1 MKITSN
7 KVAPAKYE
15 VEVEVDS
22 KLWKEAQEKS
32 LDKEIAKV
40 HIDGFRPGKA
50 PKELAKKH
58 VDPAKVLDGAI
69 NDSLNPVFRE
79 VLKETKL
86 VPFTQPSVDVT
97 KVSDTE
103 LTLKFSIITTPE
115 VELGTYKGLNVE
127 KEVPA
132 VNEEEVEASI
142 KKLVENNANLVL
154 AERPS
159 QKGDTV
165 VIDFEG
171 SVDGVPFDGGKAE
184 NYSLELGSNTFIP
197 GFEDQ
202 LIGKSAEEEVEV
214 KVTFPK
220 QYVETLAGKDA
231 IFKVKV
237 HEVKEKVLP
246 ELDEELIKEL
256 NIEGVKTVD
265 ELKAHERAHILE
277 QKEQQA
283 KGHALDAILDKIVEG
298 SKIELP
304 EEAVKERIHEMR
316 HETENRLNQQG
327 LDFKQYLDITG
338 LTEEKWEEQVKGD
351 AQKQVTASAVLSK
364 IIEAEKLT
372 VTDEEV
378 DAELNKMAEQYKM
391 EVEKIREILKP
402 QLASF
407 KNDLLNRKLQEFL
420 LENNLKK

>member
-15 VEVEVDS
+15 VEAEVDA
-22 KLWKEAQEKS
+22 KLWKEAQEKA

-69 NDSLNPVFRE
+69 NDCLNPVFKE

-86 VPFTQPSVDVT
+86 VPFVQPSVDVT

-103 LTLKFSIITTPE
+103 LTLKFIIIVTPE
-115 VELGTYKGLNVE
+115 VELGAYKGLNIE

-132 VNEEEVEASI
+132 VSEEEVDADV
-142 KKLVENNANLVL
+142 KKLVESNANLVL
-154 AERPS
+154 AERAS

-202 LIGKSAEEEVEV
+202 LIGKSAGDEVEV

-231 IFKVKV
+231 IFKVTV

-246 ELDEELIKEL
+246 ELDEELVKEL
-256 NIEGVKTVD
+256 NIEGVKTVE
-265 ELKAHERAHILE
+265 ELKEHERAHILE
-277 QKEQQA
+277 HKEQQA
-283 KGHALDAILDKIVEG
+283 KGHALDAILDMIVEG

-304 EEAVKERIHEMR
+304 EEAVKERIQEMKR
-316 HETENRLNQQG
+316 ETEDRLSQQG

-338 LTEEKWEEQVKGD
+338 MSEEKWEEQVKGD

-364 IIEAEKLT
+364 VIEAEKLT

-378 DAELNKMAEQYKM
+378 EFELAKMAEQYKM
-391 EVEKIREILKP
+391 ELAKIKEILKP

-407 KNDLLNRKLQEFL
+407 KNDILNRKLQEFL